1 MAQGTAES
9 TATEPVEVL
18 LVEDNPGDVEL
29 TERNL
34 AKSEY
39 DLNVSVVEDGEAA
52 IAYLRRE
59 GDYANAPRSDI
70 ILLDLEMPKMG
81 GLEVIDELKADPALH
96 DVEIMVLT
104 THYGY
109 VSELLQRGLLPS
121 RYGHKPIDVD
131 QFDQVVQQ
139 VKFPVED
146 EPQRRWWWPFG
157 NR

>member
-1 MAQGTAES
+1 MAQEQAEG
-9 TATEPVEVL
+9 TATETVEVL
-18 LVEDNPGDVEL
+18 LVEDNPGDAEL
-29 TERNL
+29 TKRNL
-34 AKSEY
+34 AESKY
-39 DLNVSVVEDGEAA
+39 NLNITVVEDGEAA
-52 IAYLRRE
+52 IAYLRKE
-59 GDYANAPRSDI
+59 GKYADTPRPDL

-81 GLEVIDELKADPALH
+81 GFEVIDELQADPALH

-139 VKFPVED
+139 VKFPVE
-146 EPQRRWWWPFG
+146 EKPQRRWWWPFG